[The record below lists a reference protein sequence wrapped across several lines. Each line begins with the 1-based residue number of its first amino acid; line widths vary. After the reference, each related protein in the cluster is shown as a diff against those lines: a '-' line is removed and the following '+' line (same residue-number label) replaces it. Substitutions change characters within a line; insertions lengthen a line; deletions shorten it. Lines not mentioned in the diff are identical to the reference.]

1 MLKLKLARQTI
12 SKNLQLY
19 LPFLLANAVL
29 VGINYIFF
37 SMTTNK
43 SLEKQ
48 NYGAGLIQLMN
59 IGLVFTLTITFF
71 FMIYINGMVSRHR
84 NHELGLYS
92 ILGMTRSDLGRMIFF
107 IDAIMFAAS
116 SVLGLMFGAT
126 FIKFVGLGLKKMLD
140 MGYLNIP
147 MFSPV
152 AAIICVGYFAAV
164 YFILLLGDLWR
175 LRSVNPLDL
184 WKATNKREKEP
195 RGSWIFGI
203 AGIVTLGAGYVIAVR
218 INASINAVNSFML
231 AVILVVIGTYL
242 VFIAFSIIFLKMLRK
257 NKNFYYKR
265 NHFISVSGMLY
276 RMKQNGASLASIC
289 LLLTTALVAIVMT
302 GTLRLSQEA
311 TIKLY
316 NPYDVVMTKETPI
329 SHADK
334 MTIQSKAKDHHV
346 TVGKY
351 VNMTMTQP
359 IYGNFS
365 GSTYSVSKAFDKS
378 AANQLFAVPVADYNR
393 IQKQNVHLAKDEI
406 LMYSSK
412 GGYDKK
418 RLTIKGK
425 TYKVRHLDG
434 FDFYFD
440 YQRTVFKPI
449 FVFAKNKQVCEQISG
464 KWLYAMGYDISGK
477 KSDLKKYTAGLENKF
492 TTVVKKKNSQDPYPY
507 MDSFSDRPSV
517 SEIFNHLFGGLLFI
531 GIFVSIV
538 MLIATVVV
546 MYYKQVSEGYADRDR
561 FKTMQQVGLSR
572 EETKSAINSQV
583 LTVFMLPIIGA
594 AVNVGFAIPAIQKV
608 LVLLSMYDNLLLIK
622 FGIVSV
628 AVTFLGYVAVY
639 KLTAN
644 VYENIVNR

>member
-1 MLKLKLARQTI
+1 MLKLKLSRQII

-48 NYGAGLIQLMN
+48 NYGSVLIQLMN
-59 IGLVFTLTITFF
+59 IGLVFTLAITFF
-71 FMIYINGMVSRHR
+71 FMIYINGIVSRRR

-92 ILGMTRSDLGRMIFF
+92 ILGMTRSDLGKMIFF

-116 SVLGLMFGAT
+116 SVLGLVFGAT
-126 FIKFVGLGLKKMLD
+126 FVKFVGLGLKQLLD
-140 MGYLNIP
+140 MERLNVP
-147 MFSPV
+147 MFSSV
-152 AAIICVGYFAAV
+152 AAIICIGYFAAV

-184 WKATNKREKEP
+184 WKATNEREKEP

-203 AGIVTLGAGYVIAVR
+203 AGVVALCTGYALAVR
-218 INASINAVNSFML
+218 MKVSMDAVTSFML
-231 AVILVVIGTYL
+231 AVVLVVIGTYL

-265 NHFISVSGMLY
+265 NHFISVSGMIY

-311 TIKLY
+311 TLKLY
-316 NPYDVVMTKETPI
+316 NPYDVVMTKKTPI
-329 SHADK
+329 SHSDK
-334 MTIQSKAKDHHV
+334 MMIQSKAKDNHV

-351 VNMTMTQP
+351 VNMMMTEP

-365 GSTYSVSKAFDKS
+365 GSTYSVSKTVDMS
-378 AANQLFAVPVADYNR
+378 TENQLFAVPVADYNR

-412 GGYDKK
+412 GGYDKN

-425 TYKVRHLDG
+425 TYKVRHIDS

-440 YQRTVFKPI
+440 YQRTIFKPI
-449 FVFAKNKQVCEQISG
+449 FVFAKDKTVCEQISE

-492 TTVVKKKNSQDPYPY
+492 MTVVKKKNSQGTY
-507 MDSFSDRPSV
+507 MDSFADRPTI
-517 SEIFNHLFGGLLFI
+517 SEISNQMYGGLLFI

-608 LVLLSMYDNLLLIK
+608 LVLLSMYDKLLIVK
-622 FGIVSV
+622 FGIISL

-639 KLTAN
+639 KLTTN

>member
-1 MLKLKLARQTI
+1 MLKLKLSRQII

-48 NYGAGLIQLMN
+48 NYGSVLIQLMN
-59 IGLVFTLTITFF
+59 IGLVFTLAITFF
-71 FMIYINGMVSRHR
+71 FMIYINGIVSRRR

-92 ILGMTRSDLGRMIFF
+92 ILGMTRSDLGKMIFF

-116 SVLGLMFGAT
+116 SVLGLVFGAT
-126 FIKFVGLGLKKMLD
+126 FVKFVGLGLKQLLD
-140 MGYLNIP
+140 MERLNVP
-147 MFSPV
+147 MFSSV
-152 AAIICVGYFAAV
+152 AAVICIGYFAAV

-184 WKATNKREKEP
+184 WKATNEREKEP

-203 AGIVTLGAGYVIAVR
+203 AGVVALCTGYALAVR
-218 INASINAVNSFML
+218 MKVSMDAVTSFML
-231 AVILVVIGTYL
+231 AVVLVVIGTYL

-265 NHFISVSGMLY
+265 NHFISVSGMIY

-289 LLLTTALVAIVMT
+289 LLLTTALVAIVTT

-311 TIKLY
+311 TLKLY
-316 NPYDVVMTKETPI
+316 NPYDVVMTKKTPI
-329 SHADK
+329 SHSDK
-334 MTIQSKAKDHHV
+334 MMIQSKAKDNHV

-351 VNMTMTQP
+351 VNMMMTEP

-365 GSTYSVSKAFDKS
+365 GSTYSVSKTVDMS
-378 AANQLFAVPVADYNR
+378 TENQLFAVPVADYNR

-412 GGYDKK
+412 GGYDKN

-425 TYKVRHLDG
+425 TYKVRHIDS

-440 YQRTVFKPI
+440 YQRTIFKPI
-449 FVFAKNKQVCEQISG
+449 FVFAKDKTVCEQISG

-492 TTVVKKKNSQDPYPY
+492 MTVVKKKNSQGTY
-507 MDSFSDRPSV
+507 MDSFADRSTI
-517 SEIFNHLFGGLLFI
+517 SEISNQMYGGLLFI

-594 AVNVGFAIPAIQKV
+594 AVNVGFAIPAIQKM
-608 LVLLSMYDNLLLIK
+608 LVLLSMYDKLLIVK
-622 FGIVSV
+622 FGIISL

-639 KLTAN
+639 KLTTN

>member
-1 MLKLKLARQTI
+1 MLKLKLSRQTI

-48 NYGAGLIQLMN
+48 NYGSVLIQLMN
-59 IGLVFTLTITFF
+59 IGLVFTLAITFF
-71 FMIYINGMVSRHR
+71 FMIYINSIVSRRR

-92 ILGMTRSDLGRMIFF
+92 ILGMTRSDLGKMIFF
-107 IDAIMFAAS
+107 IDAIMFVAS
-116 SVLGLMFGAT
+116 SVLGLVFGAT
-126 FIKFVGLGLKKMLD
+126 FVKFVGLGLKKLLD
-140 MGYLNIP
+140 MGRFDIP
-147 MFSPV
+147 VFSSV

-184 WKATNKREKEP
+184 WKAANKREKEP

-203 AGIVTLGAGYVIAVR
+203 VGVIALGSGYAIAVR
-218 INASINAVNSFML
+218 MKASMDAVTSFML

-265 NHFISVSGMLY
+265 NHFISVSGMIY

-289 LLLTTALVAIVMT
+289 LLLTTALVAIVTT

-311 TIKLY
+311 TVRLY
-316 NPYDVVMTKETPI
+316 NPYDVVMTKKTPI
-329 SHADK
+329 SYADK
-334 MTIQSKAKDHHV
+334 MTIQSKAKDNHV

-351 VNMTMTQP
+351 VNMTMTEP

-365 GSTYSVSKAFDKS
+365 GSAYSVSKTVDMS
-378 AANQLFAVPVADYNR
+378 TENQLFAVPVADYNR

-406 LMYSSK
+406 LMCSSK
-412 GGYDKK
+412 GGYDKN

-425 TYKVRHLDG
+425 TYKVRHIDS

-440 YQRTVFKPI
+440 YQRTIFKPI
-449 FVFAKNKQVCEQISG
+449 FVFAKDRKVCEQISG

-477 KSDLKKYTAGLENKF
+477 KSDLKRYAAGLGDKF
-492 TTVVKKKNSQDPYPY
+492 TAVVKKNSQEPY
-507 MDSFSDRPSV
+507 MDSFTDRPSV
-517 SEIFNHLFGGLLFI
+517 SDLFNQLFGGLLFI

-538 MLIATVVV
+538 MLIATVVI

-594 AVNVGFAIPAIQKV
+594 AVNVGFAIPAIQKM
-608 LVLLSMYDNLLLIK
+608 LVLLSMYDKLLLVK
-622 FGIVSV
+622 FGIVSL

-639 KLTAN
+639 KLTTN

>member
-1 MLKLKLARQTI
+1 MLKLKLSRQII

-48 NYGAGLIQLMN
+48 NYGSVLIQLMN
-59 IGLVFTLTITFF
+59 IGLVFTLAITFF
-71 FMIYINGMVSRHR
+71 FMIYINGIVSRRR

-92 ILGMTRSDLGRMIFF
+92 ILGMTRSDLGKMIFF

-116 SVLGLMFGAT
+116 SVLGLVFGAT
-126 FIKFVGLGLKKMLD
+126 FVKFVGLGLKQLLD
-140 MGYLNIP
+140 MERLNVP
-147 MFSPV
+147 MFSSV
-152 AAIICVGYFAAV
+152 AAVICIGYFAAV

-184 WKATNKREKEP
+184 WKATNEREKEP

-203 AGIVTLGAGYVIAVR
+203 AGVVALCTGYALAVR
-218 INASINAVNSFML
+218 MKVSMDAVTSFML
-231 AVILVVIGTYL
+231 AVVLVVIGTYL

-265 NHFISVSGMLY
+265 NHFISVSGMIY

-289 LLLTTALVAIVMT
+289 LLLTTALVAIVTT

-311 TIKLY
+311 TLKLY
-316 NPYDVVMTKETPI
+316 NPYDVVMTKKTPI
-329 SHADK
+329 SHSDK
-334 MTIQSKAKDHHV
+334 MMIQSKAKDNHV

-351 VNMTMTQP
+351 VNMMMTEP

-365 GSTYSVSKAFDKS
+365 GSTYSVSKTVDMS
-378 AANQLFAVPVADYNR
+378 TENQLFAVPVADYNR

-412 GGYDKK
+412 GGYDKN
-418 RLTIKGK
+418 RLTVKGK
-425 TYKVRHLDG
+425 TYKVRHIDS

-440 YQRTVFKPI
+440 YQRTIFKPI
-449 FVFAKNKQVCEQISG
+449 FVFAKDKTVCEQISG

-492 TTVVKKKNSQDPYPY
+492 MTVVKKKNSQGTY
-507 MDSFSDRPSV
+507 MDSFADRSTI
-517 SEIFNHLFGGLLFI
+517 SEISNQMYGGLLFI

-594 AVNVGFAIPAIQKV
+594 AVNVGFAIPAIQKM
-608 LVLLSMYDNLLLIK
+608 LVLLSMYDKLLIVK
-622 FGIVSV
+622 FGIISL

-639 KLTAN
+639 KLTTN

>member
-1 MLKLKLARQTI
+1 MLKLKLSRQII

-48 NYGAGLIQLMN
+48 NYGSVLIQLMN
-59 IGLVFTLTITFF
+59 IGLVFTLAITFF
-71 FMIYINGMVSRHR
+71 FMIYINGIVSRRR

-92 ILGMTRSDLGRMIFF
+92 ILGMTRSDLGKMIFF

-116 SVLGLMFGAT
+116 SVLGLVFGAT
-126 FIKFVGLGLKKMLD
+126 FVKFVGLGLKQLLD
-140 MGYLNIP
+140 MERLNVP
-147 MFSPV
+147 MFSSV
-152 AAIICVGYFAAV
+152 AAIICIGYFAAV

-184 WKATNKREKEP
+184 WKATNEREKEP

-203 AGIVTLGAGYVIAVR
+203 AGVVALCTGYALAVR
-218 INASINAVNSFML
+218 MKVSMDAVTSFML
-231 AVILVVIGTYL
+231 AVVLVVIGTYL

-265 NHFISVSGMLY
+265 NHFISVSGMIY

-289 LLLTTALVAIVMT
+289 LLLTTALVAIVTT

-311 TIKLY
+311 TLKLY
-316 NPYDVVMTKETPI
+316 NPYDVVMTKKTLI
-329 SHADK
+329 SHSDK
-334 MTIQSKAKDHHV
+334 MMIQSKAKDNHV

-351 VNMTMTQP
+351 VNMMMTEP

-365 GSTYSVSKAFDKS
+365 GSTYSVSKTVDMS
-378 AANQLFAVPVADYNR
+378 TENQLFAVPVADYNR

-412 GGYDKK
+412 GGYDKN

-425 TYKVRHLDG
+425 TYKVRHIDS

-440 YQRTVFKPI
+440 YQRTIFKPI
-449 FVFAKNKQVCEQISG
+449 FVFAKDKTVCEQISG

-492 TTVVKKKNSQDPYPY
+492 MTVVKKKNSQGTY
-507 MDSFSDRPSV
+507 MDSFADRPTI
-517 SEIFNHLFGGLLFI
+517 SEISNQMYGGLLFI

-594 AVNVGFAIPAIQKV
+594 AVNFGFAIPAIQKV
-608 LVLLSMYDNLLLIK
+608 LVLLSMYDKLLIVK
-622 FGIVSV
+622 FGIISL

-639 KLTAN
+639 KLTTN

>member
-12 SKNLQLY
+12 GKNLQLY

-48 NYGAGLIQLMN
+48 NYGSGLIQLMN
-59 IGLVFTLTITFF
+59 IGLVFTLAITFF
-71 FMIYINGMVSRHR
+71 FMIYINGIVSRRR

-92 ILGMTRSDLGRMIFF
+92 ILGMTRSDLGKMIFF
-107 IDAIMFAAS
+107 IDAIMFVAS
-116 SVLGLMFGAT
+116 SVLGLVFGAT
-126 FIKFVGLGLKKMLD
+126 FVKFVGLGLKKLLD
-140 MGYLNIP
+140 MGRFDIP
-147 MFSPV
+147 VFSSV

-184 WKATNKREKEP
+184 WKAANKREKEP

-203 AGIVTLGAGYVIAVR
+203 VGVIALGSGYAIAVR
-218 INASINAVNSFML
+218 MKASMDAVTSFML

-265 NHFISVSGMLY
+265 NHFISVSGMIY

-289 LLLTTALVAIVMT
+289 LLLTTALVAIVTT

-311 TIKLY
+311 TVRLY
-316 NPYDVVMTKETPI
+316 NPYDVVMTKKTPI

-334 MTIQSKAKDHHV
+334 MTIQSKARDNHV

-351 VNMTMTQP
+351 VNMTMTGP

-365 GSTYSVSKAFDKS
+365 GSAYSVSKTVDMS
-378 AANQLFAVPVADYNR
+378 TENQLFAVPVADYNR

-406 LMYSSK
+406 LMCSSK
-412 GGYDKK
+412 GGYDKN

-425 TYKVRHLDG
+425 TYKVRHIDS

-440 YQRTVFKPI
+440 YQRTIFKPI
-449 FVFAKNKQVCEQISG
+449 FVFAKDRKVCEQISG

-477 KSDLKKYTAGLENKF
+477 KSDLKRYAAGLGDKF
-492 TTVVKKKNSQDPYPY
+492 TAVVKKNSQEPY
-507 MDSFSDRPSV
+507 MDSFTDRPSV
-517 SEIFNHLFGGLLFI
+517 SDLFNQLFGGLLFI

-594 AVNVGFAIPAIQKV
+594 AVNVGFAIPAIQKM
-608 LVLLSMYDNLLLIK
+608 LVLLSMYDKLLLVK
-622 FGIVSV
+622 FGIVSS

-639 KLTAN
+639 KLTTN

>member
-12 SKNLQLY
+12 GKNLQLY

-37 SMTTNK
+37 SMTTNR
-43 SLEKQ
+43 SLERQ
-48 NYGAGLIQLMN
+48 NYGSGLIQLMN
-59 IGLVFTLTITFF
+59 IGLVFTLAITFF
-71 FMIYINGMVSRHR
+71 FMIYINGIVSRRR

-92 ILGMTRSDLGRMIFF
+92 ILGMTRSDLGKMIFF
-107 IDAIMFAAS
+107 IDAIMFVAS
-116 SVLGLMFGAT
+116 SVLGLVFGAT
-126 FIKFVGLGLKKMLD
+126 FVKFVGLGLKKLLD
-140 MGYLNIP
+140 MGRFDIP
-147 MFSPV
+147 VFSSV

-184 WKATNKREKEP
+184 WKAANKREKEP

-203 AGIVTLGAGYVIAVR
+203 VGVIALGSGYAIAVR
-218 INASINAVNSFML
+218 MKASMDAVTSFML

-265 NHFISVSGMLY
+265 NHFISVSGMIY

-289 LLLTTALVAIVMT
+289 LLLTTALVAIVTT

-311 TIKLY
+311 TVRLY
-316 NPYDVVMTKETPI
+316 NPYDVVMTKKTPI

-334 MTIQSKAKDHHV
+334 MTIQSKAKDNHV

-351 VNMTMTQP
+351 VNMTMTGP

-365 GSTYSVSKAFDKS
+365 GSAYSVSKTVDMS
-378 AANQLFAVPVADYNR
+378 TENQLFAVPVADYNR

-412 GGYDKK
+412 GGYDKN

-425 TYKVRHLDG
+425 TYKVRHIDS

-440 YQRTVFKPI
+440 YERTIFKPI
-449 FVFAKNKQVCEQISG
+449 FVFAKDKTVCEQISG

-477 KSDLKKYTAGLENKF
+477 KSDLKRYAAGLGDKF
-492 TTVVKKKNSQDPYPY
+492 TAVVNKNSQEPY
-507 MDSFSDRPSV
+507 MDSFTDRPSV
-517 SEIFNHLFGGLLFI
+517 SDLFNQLFGGLLFI

-594 AVNVGFAIPAIQKV
+594 AVNVGFAIPAIQKM
-608 LVLLSMYDNLLLIK
+608 LVLLSMYDKLLLVK
-622 FGIVSV
+622 FGIVSL
-628 AVTFLGYVAVY
+628 AITFLGYVAVY
-639 KLTAN
+639 KLTTN
-644 VYENIVNR
+644 VYESIVNR

>member
-1 MLKLKLARQTI
+1 MLKLKLSRQTI

-48 NYGAGLIQLMN
+48 NYGSVLIQLMN
-59 IGLVFTLTITFF
+59 IGLVFTLAITFF
-71 FMIYINGMVSRHR
+71 FMIYINGIVSRRR

-92 ILGMTRSDLGRMIFF
+92 ILGMTRSDLGKMIFF
-107 IDAIMFAAS
+107 IDAIMFVAS
-116 SVLGLMFGAT
+116 SVLGLVFGAT
-126 FIKFVGLGLKKMLD
+126 FVKFVGLGLKKLLD
-140 MGYLNIP
+140 MGRFDIP
-147 MFSPV
+147 VFSSV

-184 WKATNKREKEP
+184 WKAANKREKEP

-203 AGIVTLGAGYVIAVR
+203 VGVIALGSGYAIAVR
-218 INASINAVNSFML
+218 MKASMDAVTSFML

-265 NHFISVSGMLY
+265 NHFISVSGMIY

-289 LLLTTALVAIVMT
+289 LLLTTALVAIVTT

-311 TIKLY
+311 TVRLY
-316 NPYDVVMTKETPI
+316 NPYDVVMTKKTPI

-334 MTIQSKAKDHHV
+334 MTIQSKAKDNHV

-351 VNMTMTQP
+351 VNMTMTEP

-365 GSTYSVSKAFDKS
+365 GSAYSVSKTVDMS
-378 AANQLFAVPVADYNR
+378 TENQLFAVPVADYNR

-406 LMYSSK
+406 LMCSSK
-412 GGYDKK
+412 GGYDKN

-425 TYKVRHLDG
+425 TYKVRHIDS

-449 FVFAKNKQVCEQISG
+449 FVFAKDRKVCEQISG

-477 KSDLKKYTAGLENKF
+477 KSDLKRYAAGLGDKF
-492 TTVVKKKNSQDPYPY
+492 TAVVKKNSQEPY
-507 MDSFSDRPSV
+507 MDSFTDRPSV
-517 SEIFNHLFGGLLFI
+517 SDLFNQLFGGLLFI

-583 LTVFMLPIIGA
+583 LTVFMLPIIGV
-594 AVNVGFAIPAIQKV
+594 AVNVGFAIPVIQKM
-608 LVLLSMYDNLLLIK
+608 LVLLSMYDKLLLVK
-622 FGIVSV
+622 FGIVSL

-639 KLTAN
+639 KLTTN

>member
-12 SKNLQLY
+12 GKNLQLY

-37 SMTTNK
+37 SMTTNR
-43 SLEKQ
+43 SLERQ
-48 NYGAGLIQLMN
+48 NYGSGLIQLMN
-59 IGLVFTLTITFF
+59 IGLVFTLAITFF
-71 FMIYINGMVSRHR
+71 FMIYINGIVSRRR

-92 ILGMTRSDLGRMIFF
+92 ILGMTRSDLGKMIFF
-107 IDAIMFAAS
+107 IDAIMFVAS
-116 SVLGLMFGAT
+116 SVLGLVFGAT
-126 FIKFVGLGLKKMLD
+126 FVKFVGLGLKKLLD
-140 MGYLNIP
+140 MGRFDIP
-147 MFSPV
+147 VFSSV
-152 AAIICVGYFAAV
+152 AAIICIGYFAAV

-203 AGIVTLGAGYVIAVR
+203 VGVIALGSGYAIAVR
-218 INASINAVNSFML
+218 MKASMDAVTSFML

-265 NHFISVSGMLY
+265 NHFISVSGMIY

-289 LLLTTALVAIVMT
+289 LLLTTALVAIVTT

-311 TIKLY
+311 TVRLY
-316 NPYDVVMTKETPI
+316 NPYDVVMTKKTPI

-334 MTIQSKAKDHHV
+334 MTIQSKAKDNHV

-351 VNMTMTQP
+351 VNMTMTGP

-365 GSTYSVSKAFDKS
+365 GSAYSVSKTVDMS
-378 AANQLFAVPVADYNR
+378 TENQLFAVPVADYNR

-406 LMYSSK
+406 LMCSSK
-412 GGYDKK
+412 GGYDKN

-425 TYKVRHLDG
+425 TYKVRHIDS

-440 YQRTVFKPI
+440 YQRTIFKPI
-449 FVFAKNKQVCEQISG
+449 FVFAKDRKVCEQISG

-477 KSDLKKYTAGLENKF
+477 KSDLKRYAAGLGDKF
-492 TTVVKKKNSQDPYPY
+492 TAVVKKNSQEPY
-507 MDSFSDRPSV
+507 MDSFTDRPSV
-517 SEIFNHLFGGLLFI
+517 SDLFNQLFGGLLFI

-594 AVNVGFAIPAIQKV
+594 AVNVGFAIPAIQKM
-608 LVLLSMYDNLLLIK
+608 LVLLSMYDKLLLVK
-622 FGIVSV
+622 FGIVSL

-639 KLTAN
+639 KLTTN
-644 VYENIVNR
+644 VYESIVNR

>member
-1 MLKLKLARQTI
+1 MLKLKLSRQII

-48 NYGAGLIQLMN
+48 NYGSVLIQLMN
-59 IGLVFTLTITFF
+59 IGLVFTLAITFF
-71 FMIYINGMVSRHR
+71 FMIYINGIVSRRR

-92 ILGMTRSDLGRMIFF
+92 ILGMTRSDLGKMIFF

-116 SVLGLMFGAT
+116 SVLGLVFGAT
-126 FIKFVGLGLKKMLD
+126 FVKFVGLGLKQLLD
-140 MGYLNIP
+140 MEHLNVP
-147 MFSPV
+147 MFSSV
-152 AAIICVGYFAAV
+152 AAIICIGYFAAV

-184 WKATNKREKEP
+184 WKATNEREKEP

-203 AGIVTLGAGYVIAVR
+203 AGVVALCTGYALAVR
-218 INASINAVNSFML
+218 MKVSMDAVTSFML
-231 AVILVVIGTYL
+231 AVVLVVIGTYL

-265 NHFISVSGMLY
+265 NHFISVSGMIY

-311 TIKLY
+311 TLKLY
-316 NPYDVVMTKETPI
+316 NPYDVVMTKKTPI
-329 SHADK
+329 SHSDK
-334 MTIQSKAKDHHV
+334 MMIQSKAKDNHV

-351 VNMTMTQP
+351 VNMMMTEP

-365 GSTYSVSKAFDKS
+365 GSTYSVSKTVDMS
-378 AANQLFAVPVADYNR
+378 TENQLFAVPVADYNR

-412 GGYDKK
+412 GGYDKN

-425 TYKVRHLDG
+425 TYKVRHIDS
-434 FDFYFD
+434 FDFYLD
-440 YQRTVFKPI
+440 YQRTIFKPI
-449 FVFAKNKQVCEQISG
+449 FVFAKDKTVCEQISG

-492 TTVVKKKNSQDPYPY
+492 MTVVKKKNSQGTY
-507 MDSFSDRPSV
+507 MDSFADRPTI
-517 SEIFNHLFGGLLFI
+517 SEISNQMYGGLLFI

-608 LVLLSMYDNLLLIK
+608 LVLLSMYDKLLIVK
-622 FGIVSV
+622 FGIVSL

-639 KLTAN
+639 KLTTN

>member
-1 MLKLKLARQTI
+1 MLKLKLSRQII

-48 NYGAGLIQLMN
+48 NYGSVLIQLMN
-59 IGLVFTLTITFF
+59 IGLVFTLAITFF
-71 FMIYINGMVSRHR
+71 FMIYINGIVSRRR

-92 ILGMTRSDLGRMIFF
+92 ILGMTRSDLGKMIFF

-116 SVLGLMFGAT
+116 SVLGLVFGAT
-126 FIKFVGLGLKKMLD
+126 FVKFVGLGLKQLLD
-140 MGYLNIP
+140 MERLNVP
-147 MFSPV
+147 MFSSV
-152 AAIICVGYFAAV
+152 AAIICIGYFAAV

-184 WKATNKREKEP
+184 WKATNEREKEP

-203 AGIVTLGAGYVIAVR
+203 AGVVALCTGYALAVR
-218 INASINAVNSFML
+218 MKVSMDAVTSFML
-231 AVILVVIGTYL
+231 AVVLVVIGTYL

-265 NHFISVSGMLY
+265 NHFISVSGMIY
-276 RMKQNGASLASIC
+276 RMKQSGASLASIC
-289 LLLTTALVAIVMT
+289 LLLTTALVAIVTT

-311 TIKLY
+311 TLKLY
-316 NPYDVVMTKETPI
+316 NPYDVVMTKKTPI
-329 SHADK
+329 SHSDK
-334 MTIQSKAKDHHV
+334 MMIQSKAKDNHV

-351 VNMTMTQP
+351 VNMMMTEP

-365 GSTYSVSKAFDKS
+365 GSTYSVSKTVDMS
-378 AANQLFAVPVADYNR
+378 TENQLFAVPVADYNR

-412 GGYDKK
+412 GGYDKN

-425 TYKVRHLDG
+425 TYKVRHIDS

-440 YQRTVFKPI
+440 YQRTIFKPI
-449 FVFAKNKQVCEQISG
+449 FVFAKDKTVCEQISG

-492 TTVVKKKNSQDPYPY
+492 MTVVKKKNSQGTY
-507 MDSFSDRPSV
+507 MDSFADRPTI
-517 SEIFNHLFGGLLFI
+517 SEIYNQMYGGLLFI

-608 LVLLSMYDNLLLIK
+608 LVLLSMYDKLLIVK
-622 FGIVSV
+622 FGIISL

-639 KLTAN
+639 KLTTN

>member
-12 SKNLQLY
+12 GKNLQLY

-48 NYGAGLIQLMN
+48 NYGSGLIQLMN
-59 IGLVFTLTITFF
+59 IGLVFTLAITFF
-71 FMIYINGMVSRHR
+71 FMIYINGIVSRRR

-92 ILGMTRSDLGRMIFF
+92 ILGMTRSDLGKMIFF
-107 IDAIMFAAS
+107 IDAIMFVAS
-116 SVLGLMFGAT
+116 SVLGLVFGAT
-126 FIKFVGLGLKKMLD
+126 FVKFVGLGLKKLLD
-140 MGYLNIP
+140 MGRFDIP
-147 MFSPV
+147 VFSSV
-152 AAIICVGYFAAV
+152 AAIICIGYFAAV

-184 WKATNKREKEP
+184 WKAANKREKEP

-203 AGIVTLGAGYVIAVR
+203 VGVIALGSGYAIAVR
-218 INASINAVNSFML
+218 MKASMDAVTSFML

-265 NHFISVSGMLY
+265 NHFILVSGMIY

-289 LLLTTALVAIVMT
+289 LLLTTALVAIVTT

-311 TIKLY
+311 TVRLY
-316 NPYDVVMTKETPI
+316 NPYDVVMTKKTPI

-334 MTIQSKAKDHHV
+334 MTIQSKARDNHV

-351 VNMTMTQP
+351 VNMTMTGP

-365 GSTYSVSKAFDKS
+365 GSAYSVSKTVDMS
-378 AANQLFAVPVADYNR
+378 TENQLFAVPVADYNR

-406 LMYSSK
+406 LMCSSK
-412 GGYDKK
+412 GGYDKN

-425 TYKVRHLDG
+425 TYKVRHIDS

-440 YQRTVFKPI
+440 YQRTIFKPI
-449 FVFAKNKQVCEQISG
+449 FVFAKDKTVCEQISG

-477 KSDLKKYTAGLENKF
+477 KSDLKRYAAGLGDKF
-492 TTVVKKKNSQDPYPY
+492 TAVVKKNSQEPY
-507 MDSFSDRPSV
+507 MDSFTDRPSV
-517 SEIFNHLFGGLLFI
+517 SDLFNQLFGGLLFI

-594 AVNVGFAIPAIQKV
+594 AVNVGFAIPAIQKM
-608 LVLLSMYDNLLLIK
+608 LVFLSMYDKLLLVK
-622 FGIVSV
+622 FGIVSL

-639 KLTAN
+639 KLTTN
-644 VYENIVNR
+644 VYESIVNR

>member
-12 SKNLQLY
+12 GKNLQLY

-48 NYGAGLIQLMN
+48 NYGSGLIQLMN
-59 IGLVFTLTITFF
+59 IGLVFTLAITFF
-71 FMIYINGMVSRHR
+71 FMIYINGIVSRRR

-92 ILGMTRSDLGRMIFF
+92 ILGMTRSDLGKMIFF
-107 IDAIMFAAS
+107 IDAIMFVAS
-116 SVLGLMFGAT
+116 SVLGLVFGAT
-126 FIKFVGLGLKKMLD
+126 FVKFVGLGLKKLLD
-140 MGYLNIP
+140 MGRFDIP
-147 MFSPV
+147 VFSSV

-184 WKATNKREKEP
+184 WKAANKREKEP

-203 AGIVTLGAGYVIAVR
+203 VGVIALGSGYAIAVR
-218 INASINAVNSFML
+218 MKASMDAVTSFML

-265 NHFISVSGMLY
+265 NHFISVSGMIY

-289 LLLTTALVAIVMT
+289 LLLTTALVAIVTT

-311 TIKLY
+311 TVRLY
-316 NPYDVVMTKETPI
+316 NPYDVVMTKKTPI

-334 MTIQSKAKDHHV
+334 MTIQSKARDNHV

-351 VNMTMTQP
+351 VNMTMTGP

-365 GSTYSVSKAFDKS
+365 GSAYSVSKTVDMS
-378 AANQLFAVPVADYNR
+378 TENQLFAVPVADYNR

-406 LMYSSK
+406 LMCSSK
-412 GGYDKK
+412 GGYDKN

-425 TYKVRHLDG
+425 TYKVRHIDS

-440 YQRTVFKPI
+440 YQRTIFKPI
-449 FVFAKNKQVCEQISG
+449 FVFAKDRKVCEQISG

-477 KSDLKKYTAGLENKF
+477 KSDLKRYAAGLGDKF
-492 TTVVKKKNSQDPYPY
+492 TAVVKKNSQEPY
-507 MDSFSDRPSV
+507 MDSFTDRPSV
-517 SEIFNHLFGGLLFI
+517 SDLFNQLFGGLLFI

-546 MYYKQVSEGYADRDR
+546 MYYKQVSEGYADRER

-594 AVNVGFAIPAIQKV
+594 AVNVGFAIPAIQKM
-608 LVLLSMYDNLLLIK
+608 LVLLSMYDKLLLVK
-622 FGIVSV
+622 FGIVSL

-639 KLTAN
+639 KLTTN

>member
-1 MLKLKLARQTI
+1 MLKLKLSRQTI

-48 NYGAGLIQLMN
+48 NYGSVLIQLMN
-59 IGLVFTLTITFF
+59 IGLVFTLAITFF
-71 FMIYINGMVSRHR
+71 FMIYINGIVSRRR

-92 ILGMTRSDLGRMIFF
+92 ILGMTRSDLGKMIFF

-116 SVLGLMFGAT
+116 SVLGLVFGAT
-126 FIKFVGLGLKKMLD
+126 FVKFVGLGLKKLLD
-140 MGYLNIP
+140 MGHFDIP
-147 MFSPV
+147 VFSSV

-184 WKATNKREKEP
+184 WKAANKREKEP

-203 AGIVTLGAGYVIAVR
+203 VGVIALGSGYAIAVR
-218 INASINAVNSFML
+218 MKASMDAVTSFML

-265 NHFISVSGMLY
+265 NHFISVSGMIY

-289 LLLTTALVAIVMT
+289 LLLTTALVAIVTT

-311 TIKLY
+311 TVRLY
-316 NPYDVVMTKETPI
+316 NPYDVVMTKKTPI

-334 MTIQSKAKDHHV
+334 MTIQSKAKDNHV

-351 VNMTMTQP
+351 VNMMMTEP

-365 GSTYSVSKAFDKS
+365 GSAYSVSKTVDMS
-378 AANQLFAVPVADYNR
+378 TENQLFAVPVADYNR

-406 LMYSSK
+406 LMCSSK
-412 GGYDKK
+412 GGYDKN

-425 TYKVRHLDG
+425 TYKVRHIDS

-440 YQRTVFKPI
+440 YQHTIFKPI
-449 FVFAKNKQVCEQISG
+449 FVFAKDRKVCEQISG

-477 KSDLKKYTAGLENKF
+477 KSDLKRYAAGLGDKF
-492 TTVVKKKNSQDPYPY
+492 TAVVKKNSQEPY
-507 MDSFSDRPSV
+507 MDSFTDRPSV
-517 SEIFNHLFGGLLFI
+517 SDLFNQLFGGLLFI

-594 AVNVGFAIPAIQKV
+594 AVNVGFAIPAIQKM
-608 LVLLSMYDNLLLIK
+608 LVLLSMYDKLLLVK
-622 FGIVSV
+622 FGIVSL

-639 KLTAN
+639 KLTTN

>member
-1 MLKLKLARQTI
+1 MLKLKLSRQII

-48 NYGAGLIQLMN
+48 NYGSVLIQLMN
-59 IGLVFTLTITFF
+59 IGLVFTLAITFF
-71 FMIYINGMVSRHR
+71 FMIYINGIVSRRR

-92 ILGMTRSDLGRMIFF
+92 ILGMTRSDLGKMIFF

-116 SVLGLMFGAT
+116 SVLGLVFGAT
-126 FIKFVGLGLKKMLD
+126 FVKFVGLGLKKLLD
-140 MGYLNIP
+140 MERFDIP
-147 MFSPV
+147 VFSSV

-184 WKATNKREKEP
+184 WKAANKREKEP

-203 AGIVTLGAGYVIAVR
+203 VGVIALGSGYAIAVR
-218 INASINAVNSFML
+218 MKASMDAVTSFML

-265 NHFISVSGMLY
+265 NHFISVSGMIY

-289 LLLTTALVAIVMT
+289 LLLTTALVAIVTT

-311 TIKLY
+311 TVRLY
-316 NPYDVVMTKETPI
+316 NPYDVVMTKKTPI

-334 MTIQSKAKDHHV
+334 MTIQSKAKDNHV

-351 VNMTMTQP
+351 VNMTMTEP

-365 GSTYSVSKAFDKS
+365 GSAYSVSKTVDMS
-378 AANQLFAVPVADYNR
+378 TENQLFAVPVADYNR

-406 LMYSSK
+406 LMCSSK
-412 GGYDKK
+412 GGYDKN

-425 TYKVRHLDG
+425 TYKVRHIDS

-440 YQRTVFKPI
+440 YQRTIFKPI
-449 FVFAKNKQVCEQISG
+449 FVFAKDRKVCEQISG

-477 KSDLKKYTAGLENKF
+477 KSDLKRYAAGLGDKF
-492 TTVVKKKNSQDPYPY
+492 TAVVKKNSQEPY
-507 MDSFSDRPSV
+507 MDSFTDRPSV
-517 SEIFNHLFGGLLFI
+517 SDLFNQLFGGLLFI

-594 AVNVGFAIPAIQKV
+594 AVNVGFAIPAIQKM
-608 LVLLSMYDNLLLIK
+608 LVFLSMYDKLLLVK
-622 FGIVSV
+622 FGIVSL

-639 KLTAN
+639 KLTTN
-644 VYENIVNR
+644 VYESIVNR

>member
-48 NYGAGLIQLMN
+48 NYGSALIQLMN
-59 IGLVFTLTITFF
+59 IGLVFTLAITFF
-71 FMIYINGMVSRHR
+71 FMIYINGIVSRRR

-92 ILGMTRSDLGRMIFF
+92 ILGMTRSDLGKMIFF
-107 IDAIMFAAS
+107 IDAIMFVAS
-116 SVLGLMFGAT
+116 SVLGLVFGAT
-126 FIKFVGLGLKKMLD
+126 FVKFVGLGLKKLLD
-140 MGYLNIP
+140 MGRFDIP
-147 MFSPV
+147 VFSSV

-184 WKATNKREKEP
+184 WKAANKREKEP

-203 AGIVTLGAGYVIAVR
+203 VGVIALGSGYAIAVR
-218 INASINAVNSFML
+218 MKASMDAVTSFML

-265 NHFISVSGMLY
+265 NHFISVSGMIY

-289 LLLTTALVAIVMT
+289 LLLTTALVAIVTT

-311 TIKLY
+311 TVRLY
-316 NPYDVVMTKETPI
+316 NPYDVVMTKKTPI

-334 MTIQSKAKDHHV
+334 MTIQSKAKDNHV

-351 VNMTMTQP
+351 VNMMMTGP

-365 GSTYSVSKAFDKS
+365 GSAYSVSKTVDMS
-378 AANQLFAVPVADYNR
+378 TENQLFAVPVADYNR

-406 LMYSSK
+406 LMCSSK
-412 GGYDKK
+412 GGYDKN

-425 TYKVRHLDG
+425 TYKVRHIDS

-440 YQRTVFKPI
+440 YQRTIFKPI
-449 FVFAKNKQVCEQISG
+449 FVFAKDRKVCEQISG

-477 KSDLKKYTAGLENKF
+477 KSDLKRYAAGLGDKF
-492 TTVVKKKNSQDPYPY
+492 TAVVKKNSQEPY
-507 MDSFSDRPSV
+507 MDSFTDRPSV
-517 SEIFNHLFGGLLFI
+517 SDLFNQLFGGLLFI

-546 MYYKQVSEGYADRDR
+546 MYYKQVSEGYADRER

-594 AVNVGFAIPAIQKV
+594 AVNVGFAIPAIQKM
-608 LVLLSMYDNLLLIK
+608 LVLLSMYDKLLLVK
-622 FGIVSV
+622 FGIVSL

-639 KLTAN
+639 KLTTN

>member
-1 MLKLKLARQTI
+1 MLKLKLSRQII

-48 NYGAGLIQLMN
+48 NYGSVLIQLMN
-59 IGLVFTLTITFF
+59 IGLVFTLAITFF
-71 FMIYINGMVSRHR
+71 FMIYINGIVSRRR

-92 ILGMTRSDLGRMIFF
+92 ILGMTRSDLGKMIFF

-116 SVLGLMFGAT
+116 SVLGLVFGAT
-126 FIKFVGLGLKKMLD
+126 FVKFVGLGLKQLLD
-140 MGYLNIP
+140 MERLNVP
-147 MFSPV
+147 MFSSV
-152 AAIICVGYFAAV
+152 AAVICIGYFAAV

-184 WKATNKREKEP
+184 WKATNEREKEP

-203 AGIVTLGAGYVIAVR
+203 AGVVALCTGYALAVR
-218 INASINAVNSFML
+218 MKVSMDAVTSFML
-231 AVILVVIGTYL
+231 AVVLVVIGTYL

-265 NHFISVSGMLY
+265 NHFISVSGMIY

-289 LLLTTALVAIVMT
+289 LLLTTALVAIVTT

-311 TIKLY
+311 TLKLY
-316 NPYDVVMTKETPI
+316 NPYDVVMTKKTPI
-329 SHADK
+329 SHSDK
-334 MTIQSKAKDHHV
+334 MMIQSKAKDNHV

-351 VNMTMTQP
+351 VNMMMTEP

-365 GSTYSVSKAFDKS
+365 GSTYSVSKTVDMS
-378 AANQLFAVPVADYNR
+378 TENQLFAVPVADYNR

-412 GGYDKK
+412 DGYDKN

-425 TYKVRHLDG
+425 TYKVRHIDS

-440 YQRTVFKPI
+440 YQRTIFKPI
-449 FVFAKNKQVCEQISG
+449 FVFAKDKTVCEQISG

-492 TTVVKKKNSQDPYPY
+492 MTVVKKKNSQGTY
-507 MDSFSDRPSV
+507 MDSFADRPTI
-517 SEIFNHLFGGLLFI
+517 SEISNQMYGGLLFI

-583 LTVFMLPIIGA
+583 LIVFMLPIIGA
-594 AVNVGFAIPAIQKV
+594 AVNVGFAIPAIQKM
-608 LVLLSMYDNLLLIK
+608 LVLLAMYDKLLIVK
-622 FGIVSV
+622 FGIVSL

-639 KLTAN
+639 KLTTN

>member
-12 SKNLQLY
+12 GKNLQLY

-37 SMTTNK
+37 SMTTNR
-43 SLEKQ
+43 SLERQ
-48 NYGAGLIQLMN
+48 NYGSGLIQLMN
-59 IGLVFTLTITFF
+59 IGLVFTLAITFF
-71 FMIYINGMVSRHR
+71 FMIYINGIVSRRR

-92 ILGMTRSDLGRMIFF
+92 ILGMTRSDLGKMIFF
-107 IDAIMFAAS
+107 IDAIMFVAS
-116 SVLGLMFGAT
+116 SVLGLVFGAT
-126 FIKFVGLGLKKMLD
+126 FVKFVGLGLKKLLD
-140 MGYLNIP
+140 MGHFDIP
-147 MFSPV
+147 VFSSV

-203 AGIVTLGAGYVIAVR
+203 VGVIALGSGYTIAVR
-218 INASINAVNSFML
+218 MKASMDAVTSFML

-265 NHFISVSGMLY
+265 NHFISVSGMIY

-289 LLLTTALVAIVMT
+289 LLLTTALVAIVTT

-311 TIKLY
+311 TVRLY
-316 NPYDVVMTKETPI
+316 NPYDVVMTKKTPI

-334 MTIQSKAKDHHV
+334 MTIQSKAKDNHV

-351 VNMTMTQP
+351 VNMTMTGP

-365 GSTYSVSKAFDKS
+365 GSAYSVSKTVDMS
-378 AANQLFAVPVADYNR
+378 TENQLFAVPVADYNR

-406 LMYSSK
+406 LMCSSK
-412 GGYDKK
+412 GGYDKN

-425 TYKVRHLDG
+425 TYKVRHIDS

-440 YQRTVFKPI
+440 YQRTIFKPI
-449 FVFAKNKQVCEQISG
+449 FVFAKDRKVCEQISG

-477 KSDLKKYTAGLENKF
+477 KSDLKRYAAGLGDKF
-492 TTVVKKKNSQDPYPY
+492 TAVVKKNSQEPY
-507 MDSFSDRPSV
+507 MDSFTDRPSV
-517 SEIFNHLFGGLLFI
+517 SDLFNQLFGGLLFI

-538 MLIATVVV
+538 MLISTVVV

-594 AVNVGFAIPAIQKV
+594 DVNVGFAIPAIQKM
-608 LVLLSMYDNLLLIK
+608 LVLLSMYDKLLLVK
-622 FGIVSV
+622 FGMVSL

-639 KLTAN
+639 KLTTN

>member
-1 MLKLKLARQTI
+1 MLKLKLSRQII

-48 NYGAGLIQLMN
+48 NYGSVLIQLMN
-59 IGLVFTLTITFF
+59 IGLVFTLAITFF
-71 FMIYINGMVSRHR
+71 FMIYINGIVSRRR

-92 ILGMTRSDLGRMIFF
+92 ILGMTRSDLGKMIFF

-116 SVLGLMFGAT
+116 SVLGLVFGAT
-126 FIKFVGLGLKKMLD
+126 FVKFVGLGLKQLLD
-140 MGYLNIP
+140 MERLNVP
-147 MFSPV
+147 MFSSV
-152 AAIICVGYFAAV
+152 AAIICIGYFAAV

-184 WKATNKREKEP
+184 WKATNEREKEP

-203 AGIVTLGAGYVIAVR
+203 AGVVALCTGYALAVR
-218 INASINAVNSFML
+218 MKVSMDAVTSFML
-231 AVILVVIGTYL
+231 AVVLVVIGTYL

-265 NHFISVSGMLY
+265 NHFISVSGMIY

-289 LLLTTALVAIVMT
+289 LLLTTALVAIVTT

-311 TIKLY
+311 TLKLY
-316 NPYDVVMTKETPI
+316 NPYDVVMTKKTPI
-329 SHADK
+329 SHSDK
-334 MTIQSKAKDHHV
+334 MMIQSKAKDNHV

-351 VNMTMTQP
+351 VNMMMTEP

-365 GSTYSVSKAFDKS
+365 GSTYSVSKTVDMS
-378 AANQLFAVPVADYNR
+378 TENQLFAVPVADYNR

-412 GGYDKK
+412 GGYDKN

-425 TYKVRHLDG
+425 TYKVRHIDS

-440 YQRTVFKPI
+440 YQRTIFKPI
-449 FVFAKNKQVCEQISG
+449 FVFAKDKTVCEQISG

-492 TTVVKKKNSQDPYPY
+492 MTVVKKKNSQGTY
-507 MDSFSDRPSV
+507 MDSFADRPTI
-517 SEIFNHLFGGLLFI
+517 SEIYNQMYGGLLFI

-608 LVLLSMYDNLLLIK
+608 LVLLSMYDKLLIVK
-622 FGIVSV
+622 FGIISL

-639 KLTAN
+639 KLTTN

>member
-1 MLKLKLARQTI
+1 MLKLKLSRQII

-48 NYGAGLIQLMN
+48 NYGSVLIQLMN
-59 IGLVFTLTITFF
+59 IGLVFTLAITFF
-71 FMIYINGMVSRHR
+71 FMIYINGIVSRRR

-92 ILGMTRSDLGRMIFF
+92 ILGMTRSDLGKMIFF

-116 SVLGLMFGAT
+116 SVLGLVFGAT
-126 FIKFVGLGLKKMLD
+126 FVKFVGLGLKKLLD
-140 MGYLNIP
+140 MGRLNVP
-147 MFSPV
+147 MFSSV
-152 AAIICVGYFAAV
+152 AAVICIGYFAAV

-184 WKATNKREKEP
+184 WKATNEREKEP

-203 AGIVTLGAGYVIAVR
+203 AGVVALCTGYALAVR
-218 INASINAVNSFML
+218 MKVSMDAVTSFML
-231 AVILVVIGTYL
+231 AVVLVVIGTYL

-257 NKNFYYKR
+257 NKNFYYRR
-265 NHFISVSGMLY
+265 NHFISVSGMIY

-289 LLLTTALVAIVMT
+289 LLLTTALVAVVTT

-311 TIKLY
+311 TVKLY
-316 NPYDVVMTKETPI
+316 NPYDVVMTKKTPI

-334 MTIQSKAKDHHV
+334 MMIQSRAKDNHV

-351 VNMTMTQP
+351 VNMMMTEP

-365 GSTYSVSKAFDKS
+365 GSAYSVSKTVDMS
-378 AANQLFAVPVADYNR
+378 TENQLFAVPVADYNR

-406 LMYSSK
+406 LMCSSK
-412 GGYDKK
+412 GGYDKN

-425 TYKVRHLDG
+425 TYKVRHIDS
-434 FDFYFD
+434 FDFYFN
-440 YQRTVFKPI
+440 YQRTIFKPI
-449 FVFAKNKQVCEQISG
+449 FVFAKDKTVCEQISG

-492 TTVVKKKNSQDPYPY
+492 MTIVKKKNSQGTY
-507 MDSFSDRPSV
+507 MDSFADRLSV
-517 SEIFNHLFGGLLFI
+517 SEIFNQMYGGLLFI

-594 AVNVGFAIPAIQKV
+594 AVNVGFAIPAIQKL
-608 LVLLSMYDNLLLIK
+608 LVLLAMYDKLLLVK
-622 FGIVSV
+622 FGIVSL

-639 KLTAN
+639 KLTTN

>member
-12 SKNLQLY
+12 SKNLQIY

-48 NYGAGLIQLMN
+48 NYGSGLIQLMN
-59 IGLVFTLTITFF
+59 IGLVFTLAITFF
-71 FMIYINGMVSRHR
+71 FMIYINGIVSRRR

-92 ILGMTRSDLGRMIFF
+92 ILGMTRSDLGKMIFF

-116 SVLGLMFGAT
+116 SFLGLVFGAT
-126 FIKFVGLGLKKMLD
+126 FVKFVGLGLKQLLD
-140 MGYLNIP
+140 MERLNVP
-147 MFSPV
+147 MFSSV
-152 AAIICVGYFAAV
+152 AAIICIGYFAAV

-184 WKATNKREKEP
+184 WKATNEREKEP

-203 AGIVTLGAGYVIAVR
+203 AGVVALCTGYALAVR
-218 INASINAVNSFML
+218 MKVSMDAVTSFML
-231 AVILVVIGTYL
+231 AVVLVVIGTYL

-265 NHFISVSGMLY
+265 NHFISVSGMIY

-289 LLLTTALVAIVMT
+289 LLLTTALVAIVTT

-311 TIKLY
+311 TLKLY
-316 NPYDVVMTKETPI
+316 NPYDVVMTKKTPI
-329 SHADK
+329 SHSDK
-334 MTIQSKAKDHHV
+334 MMIQSKAKDNHV
-346 TVGKY
+346 MVGKY
-351 VNMTMTQP
+351 VNMMMTEP

-365 GSTYSVSKAFDKS
+365 GSTYSVSKTVDMS
-378 AANQLFAVPVADYNR
+378 TENQLFAVPVADYNR
-393 IQKQNVHLAKDEI
+393 IQKQNVHLAKNEI
-406 LMYSSK
+406 LMCSSK
-412 GGYDKK
+412 GGYDKN

-425 TYKVRHLDG
+425 TYKVRHIDS

-440 YQRTVFKPI
+440 YQRTIFKPI
-449 FVFAKNKQVCEQISG
+449 FVFAKDKTVCEQISG

-477 KSDLKKYTAGLENKF
+477 KSDLKKYTTGLEN
-492 TTVVKKKNSQDPYPY
+492 SQGTYIH
-507 MDSFSDRPSV
+507 MDSFSDRPLV
-517 SEIFNHLFGGLLFI
+517 SEIFNQVYGGLLFI

-546 MYYKQVSEGYADRDR
+546 MYYKQILEGYADRDR

-583 LTVFMLPIIGA
+583 LTVFMFPIIGA
-594 AVNVGFAIPAIQKV
+594 AVNVGFAIPAIRKM
-608 LVLLSMYDNLLLIK
+608 LVLLAMYDKLLLVK
-622 FGIVSV
+622 FGIVSL

-639 KLTAN
+639 KLTTN

>member
-1 MLKLKLARQTI
+1 MLKLKLSRQII

-48 NYGAGLIQLMN
+48 NYGSVLIQLMN
-59 IGLVFTLTITFF
+59 IGLVFTLAITFF
-71 FMIYINGMVSRHR
+71 FMIYINGIVSRRR

-92 ILGMTRSDLGRMIFF
+92 ILGMTRSDLGKMIFF

-116 SVLGLMFGAT
+116 SVLGLVFGAT
-126 FIKFVGLGLKKMLD
+126 FVKFVGLGLKQLLD
-140 MGYLNIP
+140 MEHLNVP
-147 MFSPV
+147 MFSSV
-152 AAIICVGYFAAV
+152 AAIICIGYFAAV

-184 WKATNKREKEP
+184 WKATDEREKEP

-203 AGIVTLGAGYVIAVR
+203 AGVVALCTGYALAVR
-218 INASINAVNSFML
+218 MKVSMDAVTSFML
-231 AVILVVIGTYL
+231 AVVLVVIGTYL

-265 NHFISVSGMLY
+265 NHFISVSGMIY

-311 TIKLY
+311 TVRLY
-316 NPYDVVMTKETPI
+316 NPYDVVMTKNTPI
-329 SHADK
+329 SYADK
-334 MTIQSKAKDHHV
+334 MTIQSKAKDNHV

-351 VNMTMTQP
+351 VNMTMTEP

-365 GSTYSVSKAFDKS
+365 GSAYSVSKTVDMS
-378 AANQLFAVPVADYNR
+378 TENQLFAVPVADYNR

-406 LMYSSK
+406 LMCSSK
-412 GGYDKK
+412 GGYDKN

-425 TYKVRHLDG
+425 TYKVRHIDS

-440 YQRTVFKPI
+440 YQRTIFKPI
-449 FVFAKNKQVCEQISG
+449 FVFAKDRKVCEQISG

-477 KSDLKKYTAGLENKF
+477 KSDLKRYAAGLGDKF
-492 TTVVKKKNSQDPYPY
+492 TAVVKKNSQEPY
-507 MDSFSDRPSV
+507 MDSFTDRPSV
-517 SEIFNHLFGGLLFI
+517 SDLFNQLFGGLLFI

-594 AVNVGFAIPAIQKV
+594 AVNVGFAIPAIQKM
-608 LVLLSMYDNLLLIK
+608 LVLLSMYDKLLLVK
-622 FGIVSV
+622 FGIVSL

-639 KLTAN
+639 KLTTN

>member
-12 SKNLQLY
+12 GKNLQLY

-37 SMTTNK
+37 SMTTNR
-43 SLEKQ
+43 SLERQ
-48 NYGAGLIQLMN
+48 NYGSGLIQLMN
-59 IGLVFTLTITFF
+59 IGLVFTLAITFF
-71 FMIYINGMVSRHR
+71 FMIYINGIVSRRR

-92 ILGMTRSDLGRMIFF
+92 ILGMTRSDLGKMIFF
-107 IDAIMFAAS
+107 IDAIMFVAS
-116 SVLGLMFGAT
+116 SVLGLVFGAT
-126 FIKFVGLGLKKMLD
+126 FVKFVGLGLKKLLD
-140 MGYLNIP
+140 MGRFDIP
-147 MFSPV
+147 VFSSV

-184 WKATNKREKEP
+184 WKAANKREKEP

-203 AGIVTLGAGYVIAVR
+203 VGVIALGSGYAIAVR
-218 INASINAVNSFML
+218 MKASMDAVTSFML

-265 NHFISVSGMLY
+265 NHFISVSGMIY

-289 LLLTTALVAIVMT
+289 LLLTTALVAIVTT

-311 TIKLY
+311 TVRLY
-316 NPYDVVMTKETPI
+316 NPYDVVMTKKTPI

-334 MTIQSKAKDHHV
+334 MTIQSKAKDNHV

-351 VNMTMTQP
+351 VNMTMTEP

-365 GSTYSVSKAFDKS
+365 GSAYSVSKTVDMS
-378 AANQLFAVPVADYNR
+378 TENQLFAVPVADYNR

-406 LMYSSK
+406 LMCSSK
-412 GGYDKK
+412 GGYDKN

-425 TYKVRHLDG
+425 TYKVRHIDS

-440 YQRTVFKPI
+440 YQRTIFKPI
-449 FVFAKNKQVCEQISG
+449 FVFAKDRKVCEQISG

-477 KSDLKKYTAGLENKF
+477 KSDLKRYAAGLGDKF
-492 TTVVKKKNSQDPYPY
+492 TAVVKKNSQEPY
-507 MDSFSDRPSV
+507 MDSFTDRPSV
-517 SEIFNHLFGGLLFI
+517 SDLFNQLFGGLLFI

-546 MYYKQVSEGYADRDR
+546 MYYKQVSEGYADRER

-594 AVNVGFAIPAIQKV
+594 AVNVGFAIPAIQKM
-608 LVLLSMYDNLLLIK
+608 LVLLSMYDKLLLVK
-622 FGIVSV
+622 FGIVSL

-639 KLTAN
+639 KLTTN

>member
-1 MLKLKLARQTI
+1 MLKLKLSRQII

-48 NYGAGLIQLMN
+48 NYGSVLIQLMN
-59 IGLVFTLTITFF
+59 IGLVFTLAITFF
-71 FMIYINGMVSRHR
+71 FMIYINGIVSRRR

-92 ILGMTRSDLGRMIFF
+92 ILGMTRSDLGKMIFF

-116 SVLGLMFGAT
+116 SVLGLVFGAI
-126 FIKFVGLGLKKMLD
+126 FVKFVGLGLKQLLD
-140 MGYLNIP
+140 MERLNVP
-147 MFSPV
+147 MFSSV
-152 AAIICVGYFAAV
+152 AAIICIGYFAAV

-184 WKATNKREKEP
+184 WKATNEREKEP

-203 AGIVTLGAGYVIAVR
+203 AGVVALCTGYALAVR
-218 INASINAVNSFML
+218 MKASMDAVTSFML
-231 AVILVVIGTYL
+231 AVVLVVIGTYL

-265 NHFISVSGMLY
+265 NHFISVSGMIY

-289 LLLTTALVAIVMT
+289 LLLTTALVAIVTT

-311 TIKLY
+311 TLKLY
-316 NPYDVVMTKETPI
+316 NPYDVVMTKKTPI
-329 SHADK
+329 SHSDK
-334 MTIQSKAKDHHV
+334 MMIQSKAKDNHV

-351 VNMTMTQP
+351 VNMMMTEP

-365 GSTYSVSKAFDKS
+365 GSTYSVSKTVDMS
-378 AANQLFAVPVADYNR
+378 TENQLFAVPVADYNR

-412 GGYDKK
+412 GGYDKN

-425 TYKVRHLDG
+425 TYKVRHIDS

-440 YQRTVFKPI
+440 YQRTIFKPI
-449 FVFAKNKQVCEQISG
+449 FVFAKDKTVCEQISG

-492 TTVVKKKNSQDPYPY
+492 MTVVKKKNSQGTY
-507 MDSFSDRPSV
+507 MDSFADRPTI
-517 SEIFNHLFGGLLFI
+517 SEISNQMYGGLLFI

-594 AVNVGFAIPAIQKV
+594 AVNVGFAIPAIQKM
-608 LVLLSMYDNLLLIK
+608 LVLLSMYDKLLIVK
-622 FGIVSV
+622 FGIISL

-639 KLTAN
+639 KLTTN

>member
-1 MLKLKLARQTI
+1 MLKLKLSRQII

-48 NYGAGLIQLMN
+48 NYGSVLIQLMN
-59 IGLVFTLTITFF
+59 IGLVFTLAITFF
-71 FMIYINGMVSRHR
+71 FMIYINGIVSRRR

-92 ILGMTRSDLGRMIFF
+92 ILGMTRSDLGKMIFF

-116 SVLGLMFGAT
+116 SVLGLVFGAT
-126 FIKFVGLGLKKMLD
+126 FVKFVGLGLKQLLD
-140 MGYLNIP
+140 MERLNVP
-147 MFSPV
+147 MFSSV
-152 AAIICVGYFAAV
+152 AAVICIGYFAAV

-184 WKATNKREKEP
+184 WKATNEREKEP

-203 AGIVTLGAGYVIAVR
+203 AGVVALCTGYALAVR
-218 INASINAVNSFML
+218 MKVSMDAVTSFML
-231 AVILVVIGTYL
+231 AVVLVVIGTYL

-257 NKNFYYKR
+257 NKNFYYRR
-265 NHFISVSGMLY
+265 NHFISVSGMIY

-289 LLLTTALVAIVMT
+289 LLLTTALVAIVTT

-311 TIKLY
+311 TLKLY
-316 NPYDVVMTKETPI
+316 NPYDVVMTKKTPI
-329 SHADK
+329 SHSDK
-334 MTIQSKAKDHHV
+334 MMIQSKAKDNHV

-351 VNMTMTQP
+351 VNMMMTEP

-365 GSTYSVSKAFDKS
+365 GSAYSVSKKFDMS
-378 AANQLFAVPVADYNR
+378 TENQLFAVPVADYNR

-412 GGYDKK
+412 GGYDKN

-425 TYKVRHLDG
+425 TYKVRHIDS

-440 YQRTVFKPI
+440 YQQTIFKPV
-449 FVFAKNKQVCEQISG
+449 FVFAKDKTVCEQISG

-492 TTVVKKKNSQDPYPY
+492 MTVVKNKNSQGTY
-507 MDSFSDRPSV
+507 MDSFADRPTI
-517 SEIFNHLFGGLLFI
+517 SEISNQMYGGLLFI

-608 LVLLSMYDNLLLIK
+608 LVLLAMYDKLLIVK
-622 FGIVSV
+622 FGIVSL

-639 KLTAN
+639 KLTTN

>member
-1 MLKLKLARQTI
+1 MLKLKLSRQTI

-48 NYGAGLIQLMN
+48 NYGSVLIQLMN
-59 IGLVFTLTITFF
+59 IGLVFTLAITFF
-71 FMIYINGMVSRHR
+71 FMIYINGIVSRRR

-92 ILGMTRSDLGRMIFF
+92 ILGMTRSDLGKMIFF
-107 IDAIMFAAS
+107 IDAIMFVAS
-116 SVLGLMFGAT
+116 SVLGLVFGAT
-126 FIKFVGLGLKKMLD
+126 FVKFVGLGLKKLLD
-140 MGYLNIP
+140 MGHFDIP
-147 MFSPV
+147 VFSSV

-203 AGIVTLGAGYVIAVR
+203 VGVIALGSGYAIAVR
-218 INASINAVNSFML
+218 MKASMDAVTSFML

-242 VFIAFSIIFLKMLRK
+242 VFIAVSIIFLKMLRK

-265 NHFISVSGMLY
+265 NHFISVSGMIY

-289 LLLTTALVAIVMT
+289 LLLTTALVAIVTT

-311 TIKLY
+311 TVRLY
-316 NPYDVVMTKETPI
+316 NPYDVVMTKKTPI

-334 MTIQSKAKDHHV
+334 MTIQSKAKDNHV

-351 VNMTMTQP
+351 VNMMMTGP

-365 GSTYSVSKAFDKS
+365 GSAYSVSKTVDMS
-378 AANQLFAVPVADYNR
+378 TENQLFAVPVADYNR

-406 LMYSSK
+406 LMCSSK
-412 GGYDKK
+412 GGYDKN

-425 TYKVRHLDG
+425 TYKVRHIDS

-440 YQRTVFKPI
+440 YQRTIFKPI
-449 FVFAKNKQVCEQISG
+449 FVFAKDRKVCEQISG

-477 KSDLKKYTAGLENKF
+477 KSDLKRYAAGLGDKF
-492 TTVVKKKNSQDPYPY
+492 TAVVKKNSQEPY
-507 MDSFSDRPSV
+507 MDSFTDRPSV
-517 SEIFNHLFGGLLFI
+517 SDLFNQLFGGLLFI

-594 AVNVGFAIPAIQKV
+594 AVNVGFAIPAIQKM
-608 LVLLSMYDNLLLIK
+608 LVLLSMYDKLLLVK
-622 FGIVSV
+622 FGIVSL

-639 KLTAN
+639 KLTTN

>member
-1 MLKLKLARQTI
+1 MLKLKLSRQII

-48 NYGAGLIQLMN
+48 NYGSVLIQLMN
-59 IGLVFTLTITFF
+59 IGLVFTLAITFF
-71 FMIYINGMVSRHR
+71 FMIYINGIVSRRR

-92 ILGMTRSDLGRMIFF
+92 ILGMTRSDLGKMIFF

-116 SVLGLMFGAT
+116 SVLGLVFGAT
-126 FIKFVGLGLKKMLD
+126 FVKFVGLGLKQLLD
-140 MGYLNIP
+140 MERLNVP
-147 MFSPV
+147 MFSSV
-152 AAIICVGYFAAV
+152 AAIICIGYFAAV

-184 WKATNKREKEP
+184 WKATNEREKEP
-195 RGSWIFGI
+195 RCSWIFGI
-203 AGIVTLGAGYVIAVR
+203 AGVVALCTGYALAVR
-218 INASINAVNSFML
+218 MKVSMDAVTSFML
-231 AVILVVIGTYL
+231 AVVLVVIGTYL

-265 NHFISVSGMLY
+265 NHFISVSGMIY

-289 LLLTTALVAIVMT
+289 LLLTTALVAIVTT

-311 TIKLY
+311 TLKLY
-316 NPYDVVMTKETPI
+316 NPYDVVMTKKTPI
-329 SHADK
+329 SHSDK
-334 MTIQSKAKDHHV
+334 MMIQSKAKDNHV

-351 VNMTMTQP
+351 VNMMMTEP

-365 GSTYSVSKAFDKS
+365 GSTYSVSKTVDMS
-378 AANQLFAVPVADYNR
+378 TENQLFAVPVADYNR

-412 GGYDKK
+412 GGYDKN

-425 TYKVRHLDG
+425 TYKVHHIDS

-440 YQRTVFKPI
+440 YQRTIFKPI
-449 FVFAKNKQVCEQISG
+449 FVFAKDKTVCEQISG

-492 TTVVKKKNSQDPYPY
+492 MTVVKKKNSQGTY
-507 MDSFSDRPSV
+507 MDSFADRPTI
-517 SEIFNHLFGGLLFI
+517 SEISNQMYGGLLFI

-594 AVNVGFAIPAIQKV
+594 AVNFGFAIPAIQKV
-608 LVLLSMYDNLLLIK
+608 LVLLSMYDKLLIVK
-622 FGIVSV
+622 FGIVSL

-639 KLTAN
+639 KLTTN

>member
-1 MLKLKLARQTI
+1 MLKLKLSRQTI

-48 NYGAGLIQLMN
+48 NYGSVLIQLMN
-59 IGLVFTLTITFF
+59 IGLVFTLAITFF
-71 FMIYINGMVSRHR
+71 FMIYINGIVSRRR

-92 ILGMTRSDLGRMIFF
+92 ILGMTRSDLGKMIFF
-107 IDAIMFAAS
+107 IDAIMFVAS
-116 SVLGLMFGAT
+116 SVLGLVFGAT
-126 FIKFVGLGLKKMLD
+126 FVKFVGLGLKKLLD
-140 MGYLNIP
+140 MGRFDIP
-147 MFSPV
+147 VFSSV

-184 WKATNKREKEP
+184 WKAANKREKEP

-203 AGIVTLGAGYVIAVR
+203 VGVIALGSGYAIAVR
-218 INASINAVNSFML
+218 MKASMDAVTSFML

-265 NHFISVSGMLY
+265 NHFISVSGMIY

-289 LLLTTALVAIVMT
+289 LLLTTALVAIVTT

-311 TIKLY
+311 TVRLY
-316 NPYDVVMTKETPI
+316 NPYDVVMTKKTPI

-334 MTIQSKAKDHHV
+334 MTIQSKAKDNHV

-351 VNMTMTQP
+351 VNMTMTEP

-365 GSTYSVSKAFDKS
+365 GSAYSVSKTVDMS
-378 AANQLFAVPVADYNR
+378 TENQLFAVPVADYNR

-412 GGYDKK
+412 GGYDKN

-425 TYKVRHLDG
+425 TYKVRHIDS

-440 YQRTVFKPI
+440 YERTIFKPI
-449 FVFAKNKQVCEQISG
+449 FVFAKDKTVCEQISG

-477 KSDLKKYTAGLENKF
+477 KSDLKRYAAGLGDKF
-492 TTVVKKKNSQDPYPY
+492 TAVVNKNSQEPY
-507 MDSFSDRPSV
+507 MDSFTDRPSV
-517 SEIFNHLFGGLLFI
+517 SDLFNQLFGGLLFI

-594 AVNVGFAIPAIQKV
+594 AVNVGFAIPAIQKM
-608 LVLLSMYDNLLLIK
+608 LVLLSMYDKLLLVK
-622 FGIVSV
+622 FGIVSL

-639 KLTAN
+639 KLTTN
-644 VYENIVNR
+644 VYESIVNR

>member
-1 MLKLKLARQTI
+1 MLKLKLSRQTI

-48 NYGAGLIQLMN
+48 NYGSVLIQLMN
-59 IGLVFTLTITFF
+59 IGLVFTLAITFF
-71 FMIYINGMVSRHR
+71 FMIYINGIVSRRR

-92 ILGMTRSDLGRMIFF
+92 ILGMTRSDLGKMIFF
-107 IDAIMFAAS
+107 IDAIMFVAS
-116 SVLGLMFGAT
+116 SVLGLVFGAT
-126 FIKFVGLGLKKMLD
+126 FVKFVGLGLKKLLD
-140 MGYLNIP
+140 MGHFDIP
-147 MFSPV
+147 VFSSV

-184 WKATNKREKEP
+184 WKAANKREKEP

-203 AGIVTLGAGYVIAVR
+203 VGVIALGSGYAIAVR
-218 INASINAVNSFML
+218 MKASMDAVTSFML

-265 NHFISVSGMLY
+265 NHFISVSGMIY

-289 LLLTTALVAIVMT
+289 LLLTTALVAIVTT

-311 TIKLY
+311 TVRLY
-316 NPYDVVMTKETPI
+316 NPYDVVMTKKTPI
-329 SHADK
+329 SYADK
-334 MTIQSKAKDHHV
+334 MTIQSKAKDNHV

-351 VNMTMTQP
+351 VNMTMTEP

-365 GSTYSVSKAFDKS
+365 GSAYSVSKTVDMS
-378 AANQLFAVPVADYNR
+378 TENQLFAVPVADYNR

-406 LMYSSK
+406 LMCSSK
-412 GGYDKK
+412 GGYDKN

-425 TYKVRHLDG
+425 TYKVRHIDS

-440 YQRTVFKPI
+440 YQRTIFKPI
-449 FVFAKNKQVCEQISG
+449 FVFAKDRKVCEQISG

-477 KSDLKKYTAGLENKF
+477 KSDLKRYAAGLGDKF
-492 TTVVKKKNSQDPYPY
+492 TAVVKKNSQEPY
-507 MDSFSDRPSV
+507 MDSFTDRPSV
-517 SEIFNHLFGGLLFI
+517 SDLFNQLFGGLLFI

-594 AVNVGFAIPAIQKV
+594 AVNVGFAIPAIQKM
-608 LVLLSMYDNLLLIK
+608 LVLLSMYDKLLLVK
-622 FGIVSV
+622 FGIVSL

-639 KLTAN
+639 KLTTN
-644 VYENIVNR
+644 VYESIVNR

>member
-12 SKNLQLY
+12 SKNLQIY

-48 NYGAGLIQLMN
+48 NYGSGLIQLMN
-59 IGLVFTLTITFF
+59 IGLVFTLAITFF
-71 FMIYINGMVSRHR
+71 FMIYINGIVSRRR

-92 ILGMTRSDLGRMIFF
+92 ILGMTRSDLGKMIFF

-116 SVLGLMFGAT
+116 SFLGLVFGAT
-126 FIKFVGLGLKKMLD
+126 FVKFVGLGLKQLLD
-140 MGYLNIP
+140 MERLNVP
-147 MFSPV
+147 MFSSV
-152 AAIICVGYFAAV
+152 AAIICIGYFAAV

-184 WKATNKREKEP
+184 WKATNRREKEP
-195 RGSWIFGI
+195 RGSWVFGI
-203 AGIVTLGAGYVIAVR
+203 AGVVALCTGYAIAVR
-218 INASINAVNSFML
+218 MKVSMDAVTSFML
-231 AVILVVIGTYL
+231 AVVLVVIGTYL

-257 NKNFYYKR
+257 NKNFYYRR
-265 NHFISVSGMLY
+265 NHFISVSGMIY
-276 RMKQNGASLASIC
+276 RMKQNGASLAAIC
-289 LLLTTALVAIVMT
+289 LLLTTALVAIVTT

-311 TIKLY
+311 TLKLY
-316 NPYDVVMTKETPI
+316 NPYDVVMTKKTPI
-329 SHADK
+329 SHSDK
-334 MTIQSKAKDHHV
+334 MMIQSKAKDNHV
-346 TVGKY
+346 MVGKY
-351 VNMTMTQP
+351 VNMMMTEP

-365 GSTYSVSKAFDKS
+365 GSAYSVSKTVDMS
-378 AANQLFAVPVADYNR
+378 TENQLFAVPVADYNR
-393 IQKQNVHLAKDEI
+393 IQKQNVHLAKNEI
-406 LMYSSK
+406 LMCSSK
-412 GGYDKK
+412 GGYDKN

-425 TYKVRHLDG
+425 TYKVRHIDS

-440 YQRTVFKPI
+440 YQRTIFKPI
-449 FVFAKNKQVCEQISG
+449 FVFAKDKTVCEQISG

-492 TTVVKKKNSQDPYPY
+492 MTVVKKKNSQGTY
-507 MDSFSDRPSV
+507 MDSFADRPTI
-517 SEIFNHLFGGLLFI
+517 SEISNQMYGGLLFI

-608 LVLLSMYDNLLLIK
+608 LVLLSMYDKLLIVK
-622 FGIVSV
+622 FGIVSL

-639 KLTAN
+639 KLTTN
-644 VYENIVNR
+644 VYESIVNR

>member
-1 MLKLKLARQTI
+1 MLKLKLSRQTI

-48 NYGAGLIQLMN
+48 NYGSVLIQLMN
-59 IGLVFTLTITFF
+59 IGLVFTLAITFF
-71 FMIYINGMVSRHR
+71 FMIYINGIVSRRR

-92 ILGMTRSDLGRMIFF
+92 ILGMTRSDLGKMIFF
-107 IDAIMFAAS
+107 IDAIMFVAS
-116 SVLGLMFGAT
+116 SVLGLVFGAT
-126 FIKFVGLGLKKMLD
+126 FVKFVGLGLKKLLD
-140 MGYLNIP
+140 MGRFDIP
-147 MFSPV
+147 VFSSV

-203 AGIVTLGAGYVIAVR
+203 VGVIALGSGYAIAVR
-218 INASINAVNSFML
+218 MKASMDAVTSFML

-265 NHFISVSGMLY
+265 NHFISVSGMIY

-289 LLLTTALVAIVMT
+289 LLLTTALVAIVTT

-311 TIKLY
+311 TVRLY
-316 NPYDVVMTKETPI
+316 NPYDVVMTKKTPI

-334 MTIQSKAKDHHV
+334 MTIQSKAKDNHV

-351 VNMTMTQP
+351 VNMTMTGP

-365 GSTYSVSKAFDKS
+365 GSAYSVSKTVDMS
-378 AANQLFAVPVADYNR
+378 TENQLFAVPVADYNR

-406 LMYSSK
+406 LMCSSK
-412 GGYDKK
+412 GGYDKN

-425 TYKVRHLDG
+425 TYKVRHIDS

-440 YQRTVFKPI
+440 YQRTIFKPI
-449 FVFAKNKQVCEQISG
+449 FVFAKDRKVCEQISG

-477 KSDLKKYTAGLENKF
+477 KSDLKRYAAGLGDKF
-492 TTVVKKKNSQDPYPY
+492 TAVVKKNSQEPY
-507 MDSFSDRPSV
+507 MDSFTDRPSV
-517 SEIFNHLFGGLLFI
+517 SDLFNQLFGGLLFI

-594 AVNVGFAIPAIQKV
+594 AVNVGFAIPAIQKM
-608 LVLLSMYDNLLLIK
+608 LVFLSMYDKLLLVK
-622 FGIVSV
+622 FGIVSL

-639 KLTAN
+639 KLTTN
-644 VYENIVNR
+644 VYESIVNR

>member
-12 SKNLQLY
+12 GKNLQLY

-37 SMTTNK
+37 SMTTNR
-43 SLEKQ
+43 SLERQ
-48 NYGAGLIQLMN
+48 NYGSGLIQLMN
-59 IGLVFTLTITFF
+59 IGLVFTLAITFF
-71 FMIYINGMVSRHR
+71 FMIYINGIVSRRR

-92 ILGMTRSDLGRMIFF
+92 ILGMTRSDLGKMIFF
-107 IDAIMFAAS
+107 IDAIMFVAS
-116 SVLGLMFGAT
+116 SVLGLVFGAT
-126 FIKFVGLGLKKMLD
+126 FVKFVGLGLKKLLD
-140 MGYLNIP
+140 MERFDIP
-147 MFSPV
+147 VFSSV

-184 WKATNKREKEP
+184 WKAANKREKEP

-203 AGIVTLGAGYVIAVR
+203 VGVIALGSGYAIAVR
-218 INASINAVNSFML
+218 MKASMDAVTSFML

-265 NHFISVSGMLY
+265 NHFISVSGMIY

-289 LLLTTALVAIVMT
+289 LLLTTALVAIVTT

-311 TIKLY
+311 TVRLY
-316 NPYDVVMTKETPI
+316 NPYDVVMTKKTPI

-334 MTIQSKAKDHHV
+334 MTIQSKAKDNHV

-351 VNMTMTQP
+351 VNMTMTEP

-365 GSTYSVSKAFDKS
+365 GSAYSVSKTVDMS
-378 AANQLFAVPVADYNR
+378 TENQLFAVPVADYNR

-406 LMYSSK
+406 LMCSSK
-412 GGYDKK
+412 GGYDKN

-425 TYKVRHLDG
+425 TYKVRHIDS

-440 YQRTVFKPI
+440 YQRTIFKPI
-449 FVFAKNKQVCEQISG
+449 FVFAKDRKVCEQISG

-477 KSDLKKYTAGLENKF
+477 KSDLKRYAAGLGDKF
-492 TTVVKKKNSQDPYPY
+492 TAVVKKNSQEPY
-507 MDSFSDRPSV
+507 MDSFTDRPSV
-517 SEIFNHLFGGLLFI
+517 SDLFNQLFGGLLFI

-594 AVNVGFAIPAIQKV
+594 AVNVGFAIPAIQKM
-608 LVLLSMYDNLLLIK
+608 LVLLSMYDKLLLVK
-622 FGIVSV
+622 FGIVSL

-639 KLTAN
+639 KLTTN

>member
-12 SKNLQLY
+12 GKNLQLY

-48 NYGAGLIQLMN
+48 NYGSGLIQLMN
-59 IGLVFTLTITFF
+59 IGLVFTLAITFF
-71 FMIYINGMVSRHR
+71 FMIYINGIVSRRR

-92 ILGMTRSDLGRMIFF
+92 ILGMTRSDLGKMIFF
-107 IDAIMFAAS
+107 IDAIMFVAS
-116 SVLGLMFGAT
+116 SVLGLVFGAT
-126 FIKFVGLGLKKMLD
+126 FVKFVGLGLKKLLD
-140 MGYLNIP
+140 MGRFDIP
-147 MFSPV
+147 VFSSV

-203 AGIVTLGAGYVIAVR
+203 VGVIALGSGYAIAVR
-218 INASINAVNSFML
+218 MKASMDAVTSFML

-265 NHFISVSGMLY
+265 NHFISVSGMIY

-289 LLLTTALVAIVMT
+289 LLLTTALVAIVTT

-311 TIKLY
+311 TVRLY
-316 NPYDVVMTKETPI
+316 NPYDVVMTKKTPI

-334 MTIQSKAKDHHV
+334 MTIQSKAKDNHV

-351 VNMTMTQP
+351 VNMTMTEP

-365 GSTYSVSKAFDKS
+365 GSAYSVSKTVDMS
-378 AANQLFAVPVADYNR
+378 TENQLFAVPVADYNR

-406 LMYSSK
+406 LMCSSK
-412 GGYDKK
+412 GGYDKN

-425 TYKVRHLDG
+425 TYKVRHIDS
-434 FDFYFD
+434 FDFYLD
-440 YQRTVFKPI
+440 YQRTIFKPI
-449 FVFAKNKQVCEQISG
+449 FVFAKDRKVCEQISG

-477 KSDLKKYTAGLENKF
+477 KSDLKSYAAGLGDKF
-492 TTVVKKKNSQDPYPY
+492 TAVVKKNSQEPY
-507 MDSFSDRPSV
+507 MDSFTDRPSV
-517 SEIFNHLFGGLLFI
+517 SDLFNQLFGGLLFI

-594 AVNVGFAIPAIQKV
+594 SVNVGFAIPAIQKM
-608 LVLLSMYDNLLLIK
+608 LVLLSMYDKLLLVK
-622 FGIVSV
+622 FGIVSL

-639 KLTAN
+639 KLTTN

>member
-48 NYGAGLIQLMN
+48 NYGSGLIQLMN
-59 IGLVFTLTITFF
+59 IGLVFTLAITFF
-71 FMIYINGMVSRHR
+71 FMIYINGIVSRRR

-92 ILGMTRSDLGRMIFF
+92 ILGMTRSDLGKMIFF
-107 IDAIMFAAS
+107 IDAIMFGAS
-116 SVLGLMFGAT
+116 SVLGLVFGAT
-126 FIKFVGLGLKKMLD
+126 FVKFVGLGLKKLLD
-140 MGYLNIP
+140 MERLNVP
-147 MFSPV
+147 MFSSV
-152 AAIICVGYFAAV
+152 AAVICIGYFAAV

-203 AGIVTLGAGYVIAVR
+203 AGVVALCTGYALAVR
-218 INASINAVNSFML
+218 MKVSMDAVTSFML

-289 LLLTTALVAIVMT
+289 LLLTTALVAIVTT

-316 NPYDVVMTKETPI
+316 NPYDVVMTKKTPI
-329 SHADK
+329 SHSDK
-334 MTIQSKAKDHHV
+334 MMIQSKAKDNHV

-351 VNMTMTQP
+351 VNMMMTEP

-365 GSTYSVSKAFDKS
+365 GSTYSVSKTVDMS
-378 AANQLFAVPVADYNR
+378 TENQLFAVPVADYNR

-412 GGYDKK
+412 GGYDKN

-425 TYKVRHLDG
+425 TYKVRHIDS

-440 YQRTVFKPI
+440 YQRTIFKPI
-449 FVFAKNKQVCEQISG
+449 FVFAKDKTVCEQISG

-492 TTVVKKKNSQDPYPY
+492 MTVVKKKNSQGTY
-507 MDSFSDRPSV
+507 MDSFADRPTI
-517 SEIFNHLFGGLLFI
+517 SEISNQMYGGLLFI

-608 LVLLSMYDNLLLIK
+608 LVLLSMYDKLLIVK
-622 FGIVSV
+622 FGIISL

-639 KLTAN
+639 KLTTN

>member
-1 MLKLKLARQTI
+1 MLKLKLSRQII

-48 NYGAGLIQLMN
+48 NYGSVLIQLMN
-59 IGLVFTLTITFF
+59 IGLVFTLAITFF
-71 FMIYINGMVSRHR
+71 FMIYINGIVSRRR

-92 ILGMTRSDLGRMIFF
+92 ILGMTRSDLGKMIFF

-116 SVLGLMFGAT
+116 SVLGLVFGAT
-126 FIKFVGLGLKKMLD
+126 FVKFVGLGLKQLLD
-140 MGYLNIP
+140 MEHLNVP
-147 MFSPV
+147 MFSSV
-152 AAIICVGYFAAV
+152 AAVICIGYFAAV

-184 WKATNKREKEP
+184 WKATNEREKEP

-203 AGIVTLGAGYVIAVR
+203 AGVVALCTGYALAVR
-218 INASINAVNSFML
+218 MKVSMDAVTSFML
-231 AVILVVIGTYL
+231 AVVLVVIGTYL

-265 NHFISVSGMLY
+265 NHFISVSGMIY

-311 TIKLY
+311 TLKLY
-316 NPYDVVMTKETPI
+316 NPYDVVMTKKTPI
-329 SHADK
+329 SHSDK
-334 MTIQSKAKDHHV
+334 MMIQSKAKDNHV

-351 VNMTMTQP
+351 VNMMMTEP

-365 GSTYSVSKAFDKS
+365 GSTYSVSKTVDMS
-378 AANQLFAVPVADYNR
+378 TENQLFAVPVADYNR

-412 GGYDKK
+412 GGYDKN

-425 TYKVRHLDG
+425 TYKVRHIDS

-440 YQRTVFKPI
+440 YQRTIFKPI
-449 FVFAKNKQVCEQISG
+449 FVFAKDKTVCEQISG

-492 TTVVKKKNSQDPYPY
+492 MTVVKKKNSQGTY
-507 MDSFSDRPSV
+507 MDSFADRPTI
-517 SEIFNHLFGGLLFI
+517 SEISNQMYGGLLFI

-608 LVLLSMYDNLLLIK
+608 LVLLSMYDKLLIVK
-622 FGIVSV
+622 FGIISL

-639 KLTAN
+639 KLTTN

>member
-12 SKNLQLY
+12 SKNLQIY

-48 NYGAGLIQLMN
+48 NYGSVLIQLMN
-59 IGLVFTLTITFF
+59 IGLVFTLAITFF
-71 FMIYINGMVSRHR
+71 FMIYINSIVSRRR

-92 ILGMTRSDLGRMIFF
+92 ILGMTRSDLGKMIFF

-116 SVLGLMFGAT
+116 SVLGLVFGAT
-126 FIKFVGLGLKKMLD
+126 FVKFVGLGLKKLLD
-140 MGYLNIP
+140 MGRFDIP
-147 MFSPV
+147 VFSSV

-184 WKATNKREKEP
+184 WKAANKREKEP

-203 AGIVTLGAGYVIAVR
+203 VGVIALGSGYAIAVR
-218 INASINAVNSFML
+218 MKASMDAVTSFML

-265 NHFISVSGMLY
+265 NHFISVSGMIY

-289 LLLTTALVAIVMT
+289 LLLTTALVAIVTT

-311 TIKLY
+311 TVRLY
-316 NPYDVVMTKETPI
+316 NPYDVVMTKKTPI
-329 SHADK
+329 SYADK
-334 MTIQSKAKDHHV
+334 MTIQSKAKDNHV

-351 VNMTMTQP
+351 VNMTMTEP

-365 GSTYSVSKAFDKS
+365 GSAYSVSKTVDMS
-378 AANQLFAVPVADYNR
+378 TENQLFAVPVADYNR

-406 LMYSSK
+406 LMCSSK
-412 GGYDKK
+412 GGYDKN

-425 TYKVRHLDG
+425 TYKVRHIDS

-440 YQRTVFKPI
+440 YQRTIFKPI
-449 FVFAKNKQVCEQISG
+449 FVFAKDRKVCEQISG

-477 KSDLKKYTAGLENKF
+477 KSDLKRYAAGLGDKF
-492 TTVVKKKNSQDPYPY
+492 TAVVKKNSQEPY
-507 MDSFSDRPSV
+507 MDSFTDRPSV
-517 SEIFNHLFGGLLFI
+517 SDLFNQLFGGLLFI

-594 AVNVGFAIPAIQKV
+594 AVNVGFAIPAIQKM
-608 LVLLSMYDNLLLIK
+608 LVLLSMYDKLLLVK
-622 FGIVSV
+622 FGIVSL

-639 KLTAN
+639 KLTTN
-644 VYENIVNR
+644 VYESIVNR

>member
-1 MLKLKLARQTI
+1 MLKLKLSRQII

-48 NYGAGLIQLMN
+48 NYGSVLIQLMN
-59 IGLVFTLTITFF
+59 IGLVFTLAITFF
-71 FMIYINGMVSRHR
+71 FMIYINGIVSRRR

-92 ILGMTRSDLGRMIFF
+92 ILGMTRSDLGKMIFF

-116 SVLGLMFGAT
+116 SVLGLVFGAT
-126 FIKFVGLGLKKMLD
+126 FVKFVGLGLKQLLD
-140 MGYLNIP
+140 MERLNVP
-147 MFSPV
+147 MFSSV
-152 AAIICVGYFAAV
+152 AAVICIGYFAAV

-184 WKATNKREKEP
+184 WKATNEREKEP

-203 AGIVTLGAGYVIAVR
+203 AGVVALCTGYALAVR
-218 INASINAVNSFML
+218 MKVSMDAVTSFML
-231 AVILVVIGTYL
+231 AVVLVVIGTYL

-265 NHFISVSGMLY
+265 NHFISVSGMIY

-311 TIKLY
+311 TLKLY
-316 NPYDVVMTKETPI
+316 NPYDVVMTKKTPI
-329 SHADK
+329 SHSDK
-334 MTIQSKAKDHHV
+334 MMIQSKAKDNHV

-351 VNMTMTQP
+351 VNMMMTEP

-365 GSTYSVSKAFDKS
+365 GSTYSVSKTVDMS
-378 AANQLFAVPVADYNR
+378 TENQLFAVPVADYNR

-412 GGYDKK
+412 GGYDKN
-418 RLTIKGK
+418 RLTVKGK
-425 TYKVRHLDG
+425 TYKVRHIDS

-440 YQRTVFKPI
+440 YQRTIFKPI
-449 FVFAKNKQVCEQISG
+449 FVFAKDKTVCEQISG

-492 TTVVKKKNSQDPYPY
+492 MTVVKKKNSQGTY
-507 MDSFSDRPSV
+507 MDSFADRPTI
-517 SEIFNHLFGGLLFI
+517 SEISNQMYGGLLFI

-594 AVNVGFAIPAIQKV
+594 AVNFGFAIPAIQKV
-608 LVLLSMYDNLLLIK
+608 LVLLSMYDKLLIVK
-622 FGIVSV
+622 FGIISL

-639 KLTAN
+639 KLTTN

>member
-12 SKNLQLY
+12 SKNLQIY

-48 NYGAGLIQLMN
+48 NYGSVLIQLMN
-59 IGLVFTLTITFF
+59 IGLVFTLAITFF
-71 FMIYINGMVSRHR
+71 FMIYINSIVSRRR

-92 ILGMTRSDLGRMIFF
+92 ILGMTRSDLGKMIFF
-107 IDAIMFAAS
+107 IDAIMFVAS
-116 SVLGLMFGAT
+116 SVLGLVFGAT
-126 FIKFVGLGLKKMLD
+126 FVKFVGLGLKKLLD
-140 MGYLNIP
+140 MGHFDIP
-147 MFSPV
+147 VFSSV

-184 WKATNKREKEP
+184 WKAANKREKEP

-203 AGIVTLGAGYVIAVR
+203 VGVIALGSGYAIAVR
-218 INASINAVNSFML
+218 MKASMDAVTSFML

-265 NHFISVSGMLY
+265 NHFISVSGMIY

-289 LLLTTALVAIVMT
+289 LLLTTALVAIVTT

-311 TIKLY
+311 TVRLY
-316 NPYDVVMTKETPI
+316 NPYDVVMTKKTPI

-334 MTIQSKAKDHHV
+334 MTIQSKAKDNHV

-351 VNMTMTQP
+351 VNMTMTGP

-365 GSTYSVSKAFDKS
+365 GSAYSVSKTVDMS
-378 AANQLFAVPVADYNR
+378 TENQLFAVPVVDYNR

-406 LMYSSK
+406 LMCSSK
-412 GGYDKK
+412 GGYDKN

-425 TYKVRHLDG
+425 TYKVRHIDS

-440 YQRTVFKPI
+440 YQRTIFKPI
-449 FVFAKNKQVCEQISG
+449 FVFAKDRKVCEQISG

-477 KSDLKKYTAGLENKF
+477 KSDLKRYAAGLGDKF
-492 TTVVKKKNSQDPYPY
+492 TAVVKKNSQEPY
-507 MDSFSDRPSV
+507 MDSFTDRPSV
-517 SEIFNHLFGGLLFI
+517 SDLFNQLFGGLLFI

-561 FKTMQQVGLSR
+561 VKTMQQVGLSR

-594 AVNVGFAIPAIQKV
+594 AVNVGFAIPAIQKM
-608 LVLLSMYDNLLLIK
+608 LVLLSMYDKLLLVK
-622 FGIVSV
+622 FGIVSL

-639 KLTAN
+639 KLTTN

>member
-12 SKNLQLY
+12 GKNLQLY

-48 NYGAGLIQLMN
+48 NYGSGLIQLMN
-59 IGLVFTLTITFF
+59 IGLVFTLAITFF
-71 FMIYINGMVSRHR
+71 FMIYINGIVSRRR

-92 ILGMTRSDLGRMIFF
+92 ILGMTRSDLGKMIFF

-116 SVLGLMFGAT
+116 SVLGLVFGAT
-126 FIKFVGLGLKKMLD
+126 FVKFVGLGLKKLLD
-140 MGYLNIP
+140 MGRFDIP
-147 MFSPV
+147 VFSSV
-152 AAIICVGYFAAV
+152 AAIICIGYFAAV

-184 WKATNKREKEP
+184 WKAANKREKEP

-203 AGIVTLGAGYVIAVR
+203 VGVIALGSGYAIAVR
-218 INASINAVNSFML
+218 MKASMDAVTSFML

-265 NHFISVSGMLY
+265 NHFISVSGMIY
-276 RMKQNGASLASIC
+276 RMKQNGASLALIC
-289 LLLTTALVAIVMT
+289 LLLTTALVAIVTT

-311 TIKLY
+311 TVRLY
-316 NPYDVVMTKETPI
+316 NPYDVVMTKKTPI
-329 SHADK
+329 SYADK
-334 MTIQSKAKDHHV
+334 MTIQSKAKDNHV

-351 VNMTMTQP
+351 VNMTMTEP

-365 GSTYSVSKAFDKS
+365 GSTYSVSKTVDMS
-378 AANQLFAVPVADYNR
+378 TENQLFAVPVADYNR
-393 IQKQNVHLAKDEI
+393 IQNQNVHLAKDEI
-406 LMYSSK
+406 LMCSSK
-412 GGYDKK
+412 GGYDKN

-425 TYKVRHLDG
+425 TYKVRHIDS

-440 YQRTVFKPI
+440 YQRTIFKPI
-449 FVFAKNKQVCEQISG
+449 FVFAKDRKVCEQISG

-477 KSDLKKYTAGLENKF
+477 KSDLKRYAAGLGDKF
-492 TTVVKKKNSQDPYPY
+492 TAVVKKNSQEPY
-507 MDSFSDRPSV
+507 MDSFTDRPSV
-517 SEIFNHLFGGLLFI
+517 SDLFNQLFGGLLFI

-594 AVNVGFAIPAIQKV
+594 AVNVGFAIPAIQKM
-608 LVLLSMYDNLLLIK
+608 LVLLSMYDKLLLVK
-622 FGIVSV
+622 FGIVSL

-639 KLTAN
+639 KLTTN